1 MLRNV
6 LRNHKGALGK
16 KKKEKDLKM
25 HRLPNTKKNYE
36 EEKNEGHGGM
46 VAFLT
51 SECWGQPSYLLKF

>member
-1 MLRNV
+1 MLWE
-6 LRNHKGALGK
+6 K
-16 KKKEKDLKM
+16 KEKEKDLKM